1 MSNVL
6 TDQLPNELNVHG
18 KKHKINSDFR
28 TCLRIILAWEDNELA
43 ALEKSEIMLL
53 NLYQKMPDDIPDAIE
68 QATLFMN
75 GGEVGV
81 EGGGEPVRLFSFD
94 KDANLIYSA
103 FRKTHNIDLSN
114 QELHWFQFLALFMDL
129 GQNTH
134 FCNLVALRKRVKTGK
149 ASKEERQLA
158 SELGEVFDLEE
169 TDTRTIEEKEA
180 AQKFLDLVNKRKNDK
195 V

>member
-1 MSNVL
+1 MSIL
-6 TDQLPNELNVHG
+6 TDQLPSELNVHG

-28 TCLRIILAWEDNELA
+28 TCLRIILAWEDNELT

-53 NLYQKMPDDIPDAIE
+53 NLYQKIPDDIPDAIE
-68 QATLFMN
+68 QAILFLN
-75 GGEVGV
+75 GGTT
-81 EGGGEPVRLFSFD
+81 GGEAEEDPMRLFSFE

-103 FRKTHNIDLSN
+103 FRQTHGLDLSTAD
-114 QELHWFQFLALFMDL
+114 LHWTQFLALFMDL

-149 ASKEERQLA
+149 ASKEEKQLA
-158 SELGEVFDLEE
+158 RELGEVFDLEE

-180 AQKFLDLVNKRKNDK
+180 AQKFIDLVNKRKNDE